1 MSTQRRSVSD
11 IMQSGAP
18 SPAKLS
24 HIVVR
29 TANLA
34 KLKDWYLTLLGAH
47 VSYENEM
54 VCFMTYDD
62 EHHRVGIVQLPGI
75 SSDAPAAP
83 PPGLEHV
90 SFTYSDL
97 GQLLA
102 TYRRL
107 KKLGIEPFWTINH
120 GPTISMYYRDPDGN
134 KVELQVDVFDTAEGV
149 NDFLA
154 RYYPENFMGIIFDP
168 EEMIRKYEAGVP
180 IEELYRRPKLPEGMT
195 PWDMH
200 RP

>member
-1 MSTQRRSVSD
+1 MSTQRRSLAD
-11 IMQSGAP
+11 IAKTGTP
-18 SPAKLS
+18 HPAKLG

-34 KLKDWYLTLLGAH
+34 KLKDWYLTLLAAR
-47 VSYENEM
+47 VSYENAQ
-54 VCFMTYDD
+54 VCFMTYDE
-62 EHHRVGIVQLPGI
+62 EHHRLGIVQLPGI
-75 SSDAPAAP
+75 STAAPAAP
-83 PPGLEHV
+83 LPGLEHV
-90 SFTYSDL
+90 SFTYADL

-107 KKLGIEPFWTINH
+107 KSVGIEPFWTINH
-120 GPTISMYYRDPDGN
+120 GPTLSMYYRDPDGN
-134 KVELQVDVFDTAEGV
+134 KVELQVDVFKTAEEV
-149 NDFLA
+149 NDFLE
-154 RYYPENFMGIIFDP
+154 RYYPENFMGILFDP

-180 IEELYRRPKLPEGMT
+180 IAELYRRPKLPEGMT